1 MAFDTSGRSPG
12 QRYRRAAAVAWA
24 VVVPL
29 ALIGFLAVHV
39 MSDGAKEPL
48 SQAGSPHR
56 ESPTGHFLLA
66 AATVLVACRIGGSL
80 MRRLRQPAVMG
91 EICAGLALGP
101 ALLGQVSPEA
111 AHWLFPASSLP
122 LLDGLAQLGLV
133 LFMFGVGQELAHVR
147 MRGTLTRAVLVTH
160 ASLLIPFAGGT
171 AAAVALLATDSGTGG
186 VRPVVFVLFV
196 GCALSITAFP
206 VLARILADLGRMRT
220 EPGRLS
226 LFAAAVGDGVG
237 WLVLAALLAG
247 ARGGATPGGLLFD
260 ALGTLALVA
269 LFLGPVRRLL
279 RRLPALNDGRT
290 ADIGTTTGL
299 VAGIAAT
306 SALTAALGVHQ
317 LIGAMLA
324 GLVWPVRRRPADQV
338 ARRLARSAASTLLP
352 FFFFFEF
359 GLHTDLSTLRWD
371 GRTVLTLL
379 GLTCLATVTKV
390 VGPAVTARLT
400 GMSWRSAYTLGVL
413 LNARGL
419 TELVV
424 LQVGYQ
430 AGIIDERLLGILT
443 LVALITT
450 AMTSVLLHC
459 GRAASQHGPRE
470 LRDQQD
476 RLDQQDQRD
485 SVGDEG
491 MRTGQPV

>member
-1 MAFDTSGRSPG
+1 MAADTSGHAPG
-12 QRYRRAAAVAWA
+12 RRYRMAAAVAWA

-29 ALIGFLAVHV
+29 ALIGFLVVHV
-39 MSDGAKEPL
+39 MSDGAGEPL
-48 SQAGSPHR
+48 PQARTPHR
-56 ESPTGHFLLA
+56 EDLTGHFLLA
-66 AATVLVACRIGGSL
+66 AAVVLVACRLGGTL

-101 ALLGQVSPEA
+101 SLLGQAAPDA

-133 LFMFGVGQELAHVR
+133 LFMFEVGRELAHVR
-147 MRGTLTRAVLVTH
+147 MRGGTLTRAVLVSH
-160 ASLLIPFAGGT
+160 ASLLIPFAGGA
-171 AAAVALLATDSGTGG
+171 AAAVALWATGFGTGD
-186 VRPVVFVLFV
+186 VLPVVFVLFV
-196 GCALSITAFP
+196 GCACSVTAFP
-206 VLARILADLGRMRT
+206 VLARILADLGRTRT

-226 LFAAAVGDGVG
+226 LFAAAVGDGAG

-247 ARGGATPGGLLFD
+247 AGGSGAPGRLLFN
-260 ALGTLALVA
+260 ALSCLALVA
-269 LFLGPVRRLL
+269 LFLGPIRRLL
-279 RRLPALNDGRT
+279 ACLPALNDGRS

-317 LIGAMLA
+317 LIGAMLV
-324 GLVWPVRRRPADQV
+324 GLAWPVRGRPAGPV
-338 ARRLARSAASTLLP
+338 ARRLGRSATSTLLP
-352 FFFFFEF
+352 FFFFEF

-371 GRTVLTLL
+371 RRTVLVLL

-390 VGPAVTARLT
+390 VGPAVAARLT
-400 GMSWRSAYTLGVL
+400 GMSWRSACTLGVL

-424 LQVGYQ
+424 LQAGYQ

-443 LVALITT
+443 LVALVTT
-450 AMTSVLLHC
+450 AMTSVLLRC
-459 GRAASQHGPRE
+459 GPAASRHEHRKLRGQREQHA
-470 LRDQQD
+470 
-476 RLDQQDQRD
+476 